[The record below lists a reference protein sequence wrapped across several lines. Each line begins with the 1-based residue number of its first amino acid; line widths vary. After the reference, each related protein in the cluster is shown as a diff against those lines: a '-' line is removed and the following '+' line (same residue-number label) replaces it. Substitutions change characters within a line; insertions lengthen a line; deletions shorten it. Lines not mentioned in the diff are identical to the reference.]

1 MHEKNKSMYKKVICH
16 YTYAAFT
23 LNHFFVVIDVVV
35 VLHEKSNRTD
45 LNCSVESISLKV
57 VEE

>member
-1 MHEKNKSMYKKVICH
+1 MHERNKSTKKVICH

-23 LNHFFVVIDVVV
+23 LNHFVVVINVAV
-35 VLHEKSNRTD
+35 VLHEKSNGTD
-45 LNCSVESISLKV
+45 LNCFVESIPLKV